1 MQVPGVNY
9 FDTFA
14 PVAKLASICTILA
27 IIAGDDLEMH
37 QIDIKGA
44 YLNGELTDCKIIFMQ
59 QPPGY
64 HTVPNEKLVCCLQ
77 KTLYGLKQSGCCW
90 YQKLVEI
97 MMTHLKFSRS
107 DVDQAVF
114 FCHNKGSVMIVL
126 VHIDDCT
133 ITASSMS
140 LINDFKLR
148 ISQHVEIT
156 NLGKL
161 HWLLG
166 IEVNVTANIGPS
178 TFPNNPTSTLSC
190 VDMASK
196 TSSLFL
202 SLWTQIPISQLLSPL
217 Q

>member
-1 MQVPGVNY
+1 MIWKCIRL
-9 FDTFA
+9 T
-14 PVAKLASICTILA
+14 
-27 IIAGDDLEMH
+27 
-37 QIDIKGA
+37 IKGV
-44 YLNGELTDCKIIFMQ
+44 YLNGELIDHEVIYMQ

-64 HTVPNEKLVCCLQ
+64 HTASNKRLVHHLQ

-107 DVDQAVF
+107 NVDQTVF
-114 FCHNKGSVMIVL
+114 FHCDKRSVMVVL
-126 VHIDDCT
+126 VHVDDCT

-156 NLGKL
+156 NLGEL

-166 IEVNVTANIGPS
+166 IKVKCDHECQTIQ
-178 TFPNNPTSTLSC
+178 LS
-190 VDMASK
+190 
-196 TSSLFL
+196 
-202 SLWTQIPISQLLSPL
+202 Q
-217 Q
+217 